1 MIPTTPRPGAL
12 RRTPTAALRLLLVLA
27 LSGALW
33 LVPRPAAA
41 CACGAVVDNAD
52 SHVTGETSVLTWD
65 GSRETIT
72 MVMSM
77 DAGADDLAWIMPAPA
92 GTGIELGSTD
102 TIVDL
107 YNDSLPRIEHVKDW
121 TPRLPDGDSRRAS
134 DPVDGSE
141 DAVRV
146 ESSTTVGPFD
156 VVTLSGGD
164 AGALTTW
171 LVDKG
176 YPDRSDLVGPFQDY
190 LDQGW
195 RILAV
200 KLTPQAADES
210 FDEALPPM
218 NLSFD
223 TTEPVYPIRLSSMAA
238 ADQWVSLYVVAAHQM
253 DISRQAAPAEPLE
266 RLFSG
271 RVRASDAGLETGF
284 DGSDQVWLSAYGGR
298 LSPGAITDDYAFA
311 RATSDSPYQRVHTVI
326 DTSPGEHL
334 GLVILVTLGLT
345 AVLVPVVITVAVSTR
360 RRGAGR

>member
-1 MIPTTPRPGAL
+1 MIATAPRRGAP
-12 RRTPTAALRLLLVLA
+12 RRSPTAALRLLLVLA
-27 LSGALW
+27 LSGGLW

-107 YNDSLPRIEHVKDW
+107 RNDSLPRIEYVKDW

-134 DPVDGSE
+134 DSVGGSD

-156 VVTLSGGD
+156 VVTLSGDD

-171 LVDKG
+171 LVDNG

-190 LDQGW
+190 LDQDW

-271 RVRASDAGLETGF
+271 RVGASDAGLETGF

-326 DTSPGEHL
+326 DTSPWEHL

-360 RRGAGR
+360 KRGAGR

>member
-33 LVPRPAAA
+33 LVPRPAVA
-41 CACGAVVDNAD
+41 CACGAVIDTAD
-52 SHVTGETSVLTWD
+52 SHVTGETSALTWD

-77 DAGADDLAWIMPAPA
+77 DAGADDVAWIMPAPA
-92 GTGIELGSTD
+92 GTGIGLGSTD

-107 YNDSLPRIEHVKDW
+107 RNDSLPRTEHVKDW
-121 TPRLPDGDSRRAS
+121 TPRLSGTDSLRSGAAS
-134 DPVDGSE
+134 DSD
-141 DAVRV
+141 DAVQV

-156 VVTLSGGD
+156 VVTLSGDD

-171 LVDKG
+171 LVDNG
-176 YPDRSDLVGPFQDY
+176 YPDRSDLAGPFQDY

-200 KLTPQAADES
+200 RLTPQAADES
-210 FDEALPPM
+210 FDGALPPM
-218 NLSFD
+218 SLSFD

-238 ADQWVSLYVVAAHQM
+238 TDQRVRLHVVAAHQM

-266 RLFSG
+266 LLFSG
-271 RVRASDAGLETGF
+271 RVSASDAGLETGF
-284 DGSDQVWLSAYGGR
+284 DGSDQVWLSTYGGR
-298 LSPGAITDDYAFA
+298 LSPGSIADDYTFA
-311 RATSDSPYQRVHTVI
+311 RAASDSPYQRVNTVI

-334 GLVILVTLGLT
+334 GLAILVALGLA
-345 AVLVPVVITVAVSTR
+345 AVVGPVVIAVAVSTR